1 MSPYGVT
8 RTIACRGTSAADVYD
23 CMQEDAL
30 GWISLRKTDTPV
42 GPTWLYLP

>member
-1 MSPYGVT
+1 
-8 RTIACRGTSAADVYD
+8 VYD

-30 GWISLRKTDTPV
+30 GWITLNKTDTPI